1 MSWELWSGM
10 QLCTQ
15 LSRNISILFYLITNV
30 PAMPWGKF
38 TECLCPCSAMSN
50 SWPPTP
56 IFMLGKAHGWR
67 SLVGYNPWGRKELD
81 TTERLHFTSVSS
93 VPCSWIEQPS
103 LQSSPLK
110 SRNFIPSTN
119 FTLNRDR
126 TRTQTQMHIFFLGQL
141 PDWPQWPVSAWSYLV
156 ELG

>member
-1 MSWELWSGM
+1 MYPRNGPHSVLTTNPETSSHSLEPSETQNSQFPWWLSLQCGRPRFNPWVGKTSWRRKW
-10 QLCTQ
+10 Q
-15 LSRNISILFYLITNV
+15 
-30 PAMPWGKF
+30 
-38 TECLCPCSAMSN
+38 
-50 SWPPTP
+50 PTP
-56 IFMLGKAHGWR
+56 VFLPGKSHGWR
-67 SLVGYNPWGRKELD
+67 ILVGYNPWGRKELD

-141 PDWPQWPVSAWSYLV
+141 PD
-156 ELG
+156 